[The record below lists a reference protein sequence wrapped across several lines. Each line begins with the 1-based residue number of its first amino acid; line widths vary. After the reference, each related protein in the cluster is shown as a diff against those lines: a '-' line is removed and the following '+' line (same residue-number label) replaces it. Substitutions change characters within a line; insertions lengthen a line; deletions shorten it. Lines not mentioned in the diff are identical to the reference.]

1 MTWTRWRQKWRHDL
15 GAAGEPDTY
24 GAAYV
29 ALAELLSVP
38 LVTADAAT
46 VALAELLS
54 VPLVTA
60 DRRLASAPGLR
71 CDIEVLSP

>member
-1 MTWTRWRQKWRHDL
+1 MTWTRWRQEWRHDL

-38 LVTADAAT
+38 LVTAD
-46 VALAELLS
+46 
-54 VPLVTA
+54 
-60 DRRLASAPGLR
+60 RRLASAPGLR